1 MRAGYGKADI
11 TPAYATMLAGFDARK
26 QRSEGV
32 MDPLEVRALA
42 LESGKSRLLWLAFDL
57 LGVDMHLCR
66 KIGERLSG
74 RLGIPS
80 NCIVLS
86 STHTHAAP
94 RDARQEGSTYT
105 ETLAQAAETATEKAL
120 KNLEDAIIMTGEG
133 KAEGIASY
141 RDKTRETSMYDM
153 PVRVLRFVCGGKEI
167 SGIELIAC
175 HPTVLNE
182 TNLLVSADLPGRS
195 RGNVSLMLN
204 GACADLSTRYT
215 REGKGESELERL
227 GTKLKKAVG
236 CVGLHEI
243 PAESAVLKRRIRL
256 PQRRDFT
263 AAERETLKEGFA
275 KRLSQLTDE
284 AAKREIESCLLVLD
298 RPPKELAAEREV
310 EIGLVKLGD
319 VLLLTLPFEMG
330 STDGEAMEKLITDA
344 TGLRAWAV
352 CYTGGYEGYLPSGR
366 PLTVESGYQDIASP
380 YPPQAVEILKQ
391 NAIEMAKELINGNTV
406 S

>member
-1 MRAGYGKADI
+1 
-11 TPAYATMLAGFDARK
+11 
-26 QRSEGV
+26 
-32 MDPLEVRALA
+32 
-42 LESGKSRLLWLAFDL
+42 
-57 LGVDMHLCR
+57 
-66 KIGERLSG
+66 
-74 RLGIPS
+74 
-80 NCIVLS
+80 
-86 STHTHAAP
+86 
-94 RDARQEGSTYT
+94 
-105 ETLAQAAETATEKAL
+105 
-120 KNLEDAIIMTGEG
+120 
-133 KAEGIASY
+133 
-141 RDKTRETSMYDM
+141 
-153 PVRVLRFVCGGKEI
+153 
-167 SGIELIAC
+167 
-175 HPTVLNE
+175 
-182 TNLLVSADLPGRS
+182 
-195 RGNVSLMLN
+195 
-204 GACADLSTRYT
+204 
-215 REGKGESELERL
+215 
-227 GTKLKKAVG
+227 
-236 CVGLHEI
+236 LHEI